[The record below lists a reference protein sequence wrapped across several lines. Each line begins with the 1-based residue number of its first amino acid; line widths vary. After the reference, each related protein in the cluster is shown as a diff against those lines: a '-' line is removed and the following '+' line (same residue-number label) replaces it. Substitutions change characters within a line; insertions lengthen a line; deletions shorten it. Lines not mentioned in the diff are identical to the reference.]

1 MANKNKVLGRGLDA
15 LFGNE
20 LSIEKESF
28 NQISDEHE
36 KETDKSSDILLI
48 DINKIT
54 PNPNQPRKIF
64 KEGKLE
70 ELSSSIK
77 KHGVIQ
83 PILVQEIDEGFEII
97 AGERRWRASR
107 KAGLKE
113 IPCILKKVSEKD
125 NALYALIENIQR
137 ENLNIIEEAYA
148 FDYMMKTA
156 GMTQE
161 EVSNNV
167 GKSRPYIANV
177 LRLLKLNEP
186 VKEMI
191 RLGQISGGHGRTLV
205 PIENATEQID
215 LAKKIYVNNLSVRQ
229 AEKLVAAIGKKK
241 ESKIEQSNQKEND
254 SNIES
259 VLEIKS
265 MEEKLGKT
273 LGTKVKI
280 FYESKGGKI
289 EIEFYSQDEFQ
300 GIIDQLIEL

>member
-20 LSIEKESF
+20 MNIEKDSF
-28 NQISDEHE
+28 NQIDN
-36 KETDKSSDILLI
+36 TDKKESNGNTDILLI

-148 FDYMMKTA
+148 FEYMMKTA

-161 EVSNNV
+161 EVSSNV

-177 LRLLKLNEP
+177 LRLLKLNEQ

-205 PIENATEQID
+205 PVESATEQID
-215 LAKKIYVNNLSVRQ
+215 LAKKIYMNNLSVRQ
-229 AEKLVAAIGKKK
+229 AEKLVASKGKKSTQK
-241 ESKIEQSNQKEND
+241 VEVLSRKEN
-254 SNIES
+254 NPTEES
-259 VLEIKS
+259 LLEIRS
-265 MEEKLGKT
+265 MEEKLGKI

-289 EIEFYSQDEFQ
+289 EIEFYGQDEFQ
-300 GIIDQLIEL
+300 GIVDQLSKL